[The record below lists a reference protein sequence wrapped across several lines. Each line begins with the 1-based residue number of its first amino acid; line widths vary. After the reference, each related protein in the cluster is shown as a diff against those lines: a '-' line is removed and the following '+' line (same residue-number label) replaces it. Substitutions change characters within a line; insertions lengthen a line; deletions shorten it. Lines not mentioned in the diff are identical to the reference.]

1 MDFKIKSKA
10 EYTYRPQI
18 NKPEKTDKVEKKDN
32 KNIKRVFISTVS
44 AIAALGGCF
53 VARKSF
59 GKNFIKNHVD
69 SKVNSMANA
78 YSNITN
84 TESKLSGI
92 TDLISTFLKGTDAE
106 IETVFKTHDFSQYG
120 RNGIPLKYP
129 REKFIEDI
137 NNVLKTL
144 PEQKQNETLKQFNL
158 VRGYKD
164 IDGIPVLS
172 KQLDGSKESDEI
184 KKIIENFYYNNES
197 VSSDPKVKKAF
208 DCIIKG
214 FPEFNMAI
222 GKVQHGTHLYSVDIH
237 SLTVLQKSMQNPA
250 YQKLSEEG
258 KEVLKLTALIH
269 DFGKKGNVITRGHAI
284 TSREYAEMFIDNYNL
299 PQDVKNRVLTHVRN
313 HHWFEDYNKGIT
325 NANDVV
331 NIFKTPEDIEI
342 AKILAK
348 ADFESVSPD
357 FHLYMMNRY
366 KELSQ
371 SEFDEE
377 FLQKTE
383 QILFGQK

>member
-10 EYTYRPQI
+10 EYTYKPQI

-32 KNIKRVFISTVS
+32 KNIKKVFISTVS
-44 AIAALGGCF
+44 AIAALGVCF

-137 NNVLKTL
+137 DNVLKTL

-172 KQLDGSKESDEI
+172 KQFDGSKESVEI

-197 VSSDPKVKKAF
+197 VTSDPKVKKAF

-269 DFGKKGNVITRGHAI
+269 DFGKKGNVITKGHAT
-284 TSREYAEMFIDNYNL
+284 TSCEYAKMFIDNYNL
-299 PQDVKNRVLTHVRN
+299 SQSIKNRVLRHIEN
-313 HHWFEDYNKGIT
+313 HHWFEFFNKGLLKVQ
-325 NANDVV
+325 DVL
-331 NIFKTPEDIEI
+331 NIFKTPEDVEI

-348 ADFESVSPD
+348 SDFESVSPD

-366 KELSQ
+366 KPLTQ
-371 SEFDEE
+371 AEFDNE